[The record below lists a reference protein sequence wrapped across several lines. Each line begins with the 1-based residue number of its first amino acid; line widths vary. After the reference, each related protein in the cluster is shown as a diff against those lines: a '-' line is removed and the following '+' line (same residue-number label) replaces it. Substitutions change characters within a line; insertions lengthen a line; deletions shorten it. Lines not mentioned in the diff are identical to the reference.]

1 MKTFISLLQSR
12 KFWLALIAFIVA
24 AVLFVQGQISPEQFV
39 DAVIALVGVLVA
51 AIAIEDAA
59 LKMSLTE
66 RGVRK

>member
-24 AVLFVQGQISPEQFV
+24 AVLFVRGQITPEQFT
-39 DAVIALVGVLVA
+39 DAIIALVSVLVA

-59 LKMSLTE
+59 LKNGVGK
-66 RGVRK
+66 RG